1 MAIISTATLDFKG
14 LQVPVVG
21 AYSRFQ
27 RAVIDAFSGTSLF
40 FKDYKDAASAKRIL
54 DKRSVGAVYDPNNP
68 DHVAQYEA
76 AGSPDFKELDAHGNP
91 WQPTILEEYWD
102 GQKCV
107 GEALQEREIKLPSEI
122 ALAFAAHA
130 LVGDL
135 PKVPAG
141 ALEALTAQA
150 YLAALA
156 TGEFVDAV
164 AV

>member
-1 MAIISTATLDFKG
+1 MAIKSTANLDFKG
-14 LQVPVVG
+14 LSVPVPG
-21 AYSRFQ
+21 AYNRFQ
-27 RAVIDAFSGTSLF
+27 KAIIDAYYGTSLH
-40 FKDYKDAASAKRIL
+40 FKVYKDAASAVRVL

-76 AGSPDFKELDAHGNP
+76 AGSPDLNELDAHGNP
-91 WQPTILEEYWD
+91 WQPTVSKEYWD

-135 PKVPAG
+135 PKVPAS